1 MLNILGK
8 PADHGFDEPIGL
20 LTDCHRRIEMF
31 LDVLIRVARDHLD
44 HPLEPGGQPAQA
56 LVKAKQYFLHAAPRH
71 TADEEESLFPRMKAA
86 AAKDAASAGGAAGEK
101 AGNAGAIERLHDDH
115 ERADAMHARVDALLG
130 VWLRDASLP
139 ASQAA
144 ELRELLDSLRELYRG
159 HIAVEE
165 QEVFPLAARMLS
177 PADLS
182 AVGDEMRARRGLGK
196 G

>member
-1 MLNILGK
+1 MLNILGRS
-8 PADHGFDEPIGL
+8 PDHGFDEPIGL

-31 LDVLIRVARDHLD
+31 LDVLIRVANEHAD
-44 HPLEPGGQPAQA
+44 HPLEPGGQAAQA
-56 LVKAKQYFLHAAPRH
+56 LTKAKEYFLHAAPRH

-86 AAKDAASAGGAAGEK
+86 AAKKDARGAGDEGHAV
-101 AGNAGAIERLHDDH
+101 IERLHDDH
-115 ERADAMHARVDALLG
+115 GRADAMHARVDVLLG
-130 VWLRDASLP
+130 AWLRDASLP
-139 ASQAA
+139 AGQAA
-144 ELRELLDSLRELYRG
+144 ELCDLLGLLRELYRG

-182 AVGDEMRARRGLGK
+182 AVGEEMRARRGVGK